1 MYNLSIYIYDDTD
14 NHVGVTVSHAKR
26 ISKLDKLRFDVRH
39 GRTYK
44 TLRNRMSQKK
54 ALPINEYKHIKHNIG
69 NGKPTILAFG
79 MSHCYSCLAM
89 SKVFAEVLEA
99 HPEYQIYSIDS
110 QKERLIARDTY
121 KLKEMPTQIFLNEQ
135 GEEVFRHTGA
145 YKKPVLD
152 IILKKWG
159 FI

>member
-1 MYNLSIYIYDDTD
+1 MP
-14 NHVGVTVSHAKR
+14 G
-26 ISKLDKLRFDVRH
+26 
-39 GRTYK
+39 
-44 TLRNRMSQKK
+44 KK
-54 ALPINEYKHIKHNIG
+54 ALDVVQYTDIKEKIS

-89 SKVFAEVLEA
+89 SRVFAEVLEA
-99 HPEYQIYSIDS
+99 YPEYQIYSIDS

-121 KLKEMPTQIFLNEQ
+121 KLKEMPTQIFFNSL

-145 YKKPVLD
+145 YKKAVLD

-159 FI
+159 FV